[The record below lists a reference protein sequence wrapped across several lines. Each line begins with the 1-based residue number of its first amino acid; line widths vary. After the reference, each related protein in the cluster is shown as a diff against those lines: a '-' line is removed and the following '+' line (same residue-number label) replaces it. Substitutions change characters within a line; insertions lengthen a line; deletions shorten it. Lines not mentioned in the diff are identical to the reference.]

1 MLTGGPTSWPD
12 SSRRPDVYKIAP
24 LKMESDT
31 ESSSGEEEELESG
44 PAGAEFGAEYAG
56 LVAGGSTPA
65 PAPATSAVTASSS
78 SAGPPE
84 KAGKVASSAL
94 RTLHVA
100 AKDVG
105 AAALLREQ
113 HLQEKT
119 LMYMSNSD
127 VIALIF
133 EPTHENHLVDAA
145 YTTFRQ
151 FILRN
156 EWHIKRVKA
165 TDDEKQVYKTAGAAP
180 KYWLYVGRTANAL
193 KERMA
198 LGHEIRRVHGS
209 DDPGLSAA
217 AGAAAGAGGN
227 TRSSTQREAASK
239 PTPYIFFC
247 DLNRDEV
254 KKANPEATLGDI
266 GKILGSMWNS
276 LSSTDRS
283 SWSERAAADN

>member
-1 MLTGGPTSWPD
+1 
-12 SSRRPDVYKIAP
+12 
-24 LKMESDT
+24 MESDT
-31 ESSSGEEEELESG
+31 ESSSGEEEELERG

-56 LVAGGSTPA
+56 LVAGGSTPV

-78 SAGPPE
+78 SAGPPA

-119 LMYMSNSD
+119 IMYMSNSD

-180 KYWLYVGRTANAL
+180 KYWLYVGRTAAAL

-198 LGHEIRRVHGS
+198 LGHEIRRVHSS

-217 AGAAAGAGGN
+217 AGAAAGAGALPGAAAGAGAAAAAGGN
-227 TRSSTQREAASK
+227 TRSSTQRGAASK

-247 DLNRDEV
+247 DFNREDV
-254 KKANPEATLGDI
+254 RKANPEATLTDI

-276 LSSTDRS
+276 LSTTDRS
-283 SWSERAAADN
+283 SWSERAAVDN